1 MIQSSNIRT
10 NNAIRESFGDRVFLA
25 GIYAFLGLIL
35 VIILLPLLHI
45 VSASFSS
52 PMDVTSG
59 KVWIWPV
66 HPTLAGYSAVFHNS
80 QIWLGYWNSI
90 IYTVL
95 GTLISVIMTI
105 MIAYPLSRKS
115 FYGRNVLMLLIVFT
129 MLFSGG
135 MIPLY
140 LVIKQLH
147 MIDTRWALVIP
158 QALAVWQVIVART
171 FFQSTIP
178 DELAE
183 AADLDGCGDINFL
196 IRIVIPLSKP
206 IIAVMVLMFAVGQWN
221 AYFDALIYQKSQSL
235 FPLQLVL
242 RNILILNSD
251 AGNTTDLQQ
260 MLARQGMKD
269 LMKYSL
275 IVVASLPVLIIY
287 PFVQKHF
294 VKGMMIGSIK
304 G

>member
-1 MIQSSNIRT
+1 MILHSSGRSG
-10 NNAIRESFGDRVFLA
+10 AVIRESYGDRLFLGAIYVFLA
-25 GIYAFLGLIL
+25 TVLLIIL
-35 VIILLPLLHI
+35 VPLLHI
-45 VSASFSS
+45 LSASFSS
-52 PMDVTSG
+52 PLDVTSG
-59 KVWIWPV
+59 KVGIWPV
-66 HPTLAGYSAVFHNS
+66 HPTLMGYKAVFNNN

-90 IYTVL
+90 VYTVL
-95 GTLISVIMTI
+95 GTVISVVLTV

-115 FYGRNVLMLLIVFT
+115 FYGRHVLMLLIAFT

-135 MIPLY
+135 LIPLY
-140 LVIKQLH
+140 LVVKQLH
-147 MIDTRWALVIP
+147 MIDTRWALLLP
-158 QALAVWQVIVART
+158 QALAVWQIIIART
-171 FFQSTIP
+171 FFQTTIP

-183 AADLDGCGDINFL
+183 AAELDGCSDMNFL
-196 IRIVIPLSKP
+196 IRIVLPLSKP
-206 IIAVMVLMFAVGQWN
+206 IMAVMVLMYAVGQWN
-221 AYFDALIYQKSQSL
+221 AYFDALIYLKSQAL

-242 RNILILNSD
+242 RNILILNTE
-251 AGNTTDLQQ
+251 AGNNSNLQE

-294 VKGMMIGSIK
+294 VQGMMIGSIK